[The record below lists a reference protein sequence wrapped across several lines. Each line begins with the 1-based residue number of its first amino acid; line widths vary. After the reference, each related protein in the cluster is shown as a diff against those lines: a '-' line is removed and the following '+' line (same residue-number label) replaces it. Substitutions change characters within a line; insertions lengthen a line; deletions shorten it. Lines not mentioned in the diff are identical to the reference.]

1 MLVCRTSE
9 CGPTFCYINMTIII
23 KNVVIIV
30 ISYCKTNKKYL
41 RINSITVKLQ
51 YLSYHV
57 LIS

>member
-1 MLVCRTSE
+1 MWPNILLL
-9 CGPTFCYINMTIII
+9 YINMNIII